1 MNHKRAKALLLKDPE
16 MKREYDALQVVYDI
30 QRELIRLRLEKGLSQ
45 KELAEKIGTRQSAV
59 SRIERGV
66 CNPSIAMLDK
76 IAKALGRDLQVR
88 FT

>member
-1 MNHKRAKALLLKDPE
+1 MNHKQVKAMMLKDPE
-16 MKREYDALQVVYDI
+16 VKREYDALQVVYDI

-66 CNPSIAMLDK
+66 CNPSIALLGK